1 MYLSQLVNA
10 DHPLD
15 ENAIPKNLVVCH
27 FPFCADFSEEKRQLI
42 KDAALAATDLFV
54 CAKTFGH
61 TLFGISGYR
70 SYARQ
75 KELYEQAGSNKH
87 PGSIDTAQS
96 HTAPNTGKSWP
107 TVAAPGTSEHQ
118 TGLALDVSSP
128 SVGLELKESFSETSE
143 GRWLKDYAP
152 IHGFILRYPRGKEN
166 ITGYAFEPWH
176 IRYVGKSLALYLTLT
191 GMTLEE
197 YHNI

>member
-1 MYLSQLVNA
+1 MHLSQLVNA

-15 ENAIPKNLVVCH
+15 EHAIPKNLVVCH
-27 FPFCADFSEEKRQLI
+27 FPFCADFQEEKRQLV
-42 KDAALAATDLFV
+42 KEAALAATDLFV

-70 SYARQ
+70 SYSRQ
-75 KELYEQAGSNKH
+75 QELYNLAQAKE
-87 PGSIDTAQS
+87 
-96 HTAPNTGKSWP
+96 WP

-118 TGLALDVSSP
+118 MGLALDVSAP
-128 SVGLELKESFSETSE
+128 SVGLELKEAFAWTAE
-143 GRWLKDYAP
+143 GKWLKDYAP
-152 IHGFILRYPRGKEN
+152 IHGFIIRYPRGKEK

-197 YHNI
+197 YHSI